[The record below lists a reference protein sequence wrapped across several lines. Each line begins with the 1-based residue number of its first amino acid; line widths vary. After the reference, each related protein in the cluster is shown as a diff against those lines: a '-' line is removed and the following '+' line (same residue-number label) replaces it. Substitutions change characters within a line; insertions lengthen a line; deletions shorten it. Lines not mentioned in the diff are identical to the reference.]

1 MSGITLEEH
10 KKLYEEALVK
20 EIMVSTALCI
30 QELVQD
36 DKSISEEDVC
46 QFLDENYRSIIEETL
61 SEELDQDEDPDESW
75 INDLE

>member
-1 MSGITLEEH
+1 MEEH

-36 DKSISEEDVC
+36 DKTINEEDVC

-61 SEELDQDEDPDESW
+61 AGEMDGEEDPDEDW
-75 INDLE
+75 KNGID

>member
-1 MSGITLEEH
+1 LEEH

-36 DKSISEEDVC
+36 DKTINEDDIC
-46 QFLDENYRSIIEETL
+46 QFLDENYRSIIAETL
-61 SEELDQDEDPDESW
+61 AGELDQDDDPEEDWKSGTD
-75 INDLE
+75 

>member
-1 MSGITLEEH
+1 LEEH

-36 DKSISEEDVC
+36 DKTINEDDIC

-61 SEELDQDEDPDESW
+61 AGEIDQEEDSDEDPDEDW
-75 INDLE
+75 KKGID